1 MAAPRRKISKEER
14 KGRDALMRVVN
25 WVHILVIRR
34 LFDEGW
40 TTSQVVSV
48 YDKIMQAAGKIAIAH
63 AMPDWHYVDE
73 KHVADEVYAAIT
85 AAGPGGE

>member
-1 MAAPRRKISKEER
+1 MAAPRRKISAAER

-40 TTSQVVSV
+40 TNERVVLA
-48 YDKIMQAAGKIAIAH
+48 YGKIQRQAGAIALAH
-63 AMPDWHYVDE
+63 ATPDWHYVDE
-73 KHVADEVYAAIT
+73 TQVADEVYESVAR
-85 AAGPGGE
+85 GGE

>member
-1 MAAPRRKISKEER
+1 MAAPRRKISKQER
-14 KGRDALMRVVN
+14 QGRDALMRVVN

-40 TTSQVVSV
+40 TTADVVAV
-48 YDKIMQAAGKIAIAH
+48 YAKIQQESGKIAIAH

-73 KHVADEVYAAIT
+73 TQVADEVYAAIK
-85 AAGPGGE
+85 GGFNWR